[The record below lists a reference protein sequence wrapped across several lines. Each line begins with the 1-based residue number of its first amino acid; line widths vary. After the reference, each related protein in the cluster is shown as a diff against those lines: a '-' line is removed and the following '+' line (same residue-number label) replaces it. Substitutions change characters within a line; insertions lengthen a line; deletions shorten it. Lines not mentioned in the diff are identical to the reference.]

1 MKLFKNLTLI
11 IFSVILITLALNIV
25 FHIKMLDI
33 VNQNKISRNLAFNL
47 DWYYLSFYPDTYDR
61 SLKNY
66 NAVIGDS
73 FAVGQGDS
81 WIKKKKN
88 IAQFIF

>member
-47 DWYYLSFYPDTYDR
+47 DWYYLKIQHQN
-61 SLKNY
+61 LK
-66 NAVIGDS
+66 
-73 FAVGQGDS
+73 
-81 WIKKKKN
+81 K
-88 IAQFIF
+88 